1 MIRRLR
7 IKFVCINM
15 VLVTAM
21 LWAILAVVLH
31 STQAGM
37 ASESM
42 RAMEAA
48 VLPGPQ
54 RPAGPGWGPRCFTLE
69 LGPGGELSAS
79 PGADSFG
86 GEAWLRQVWEAVRGQ
101 REGLLEEEGLIR
113 RRQGSGS
120 YATGLL
126 PGSPPRQIAVVTS
139 FLDDYIFPAILHDA
153 SDVFS
158 RQGYSTTVYATEN
171 QVSME
176 RGILL
181 RLLEEPMGGLL
192 VEGTKTAL
200 PTPNEDLYRRLC
212 QAGTPI
218 VFLHGAY
225 AGLER
230 IPCVADDNYGGG
242 YQLARYL
249 ASRGH
254 REFAGIF
261 KSDDAQGPQRYHGA
275 LAAVRDEGLPIR
287 DRRFA
292 WYDSEDRRRLLEEK
306 DGRVLTDFLQN
317 RLGDATAVICY
328 NDEIAFHLVQVLL
341 AAGRRVPE
349 EVAVVSFDNSYL
361 SQISPV
367 PITSLSHRSRMG
379 RVAAEQMTALLRG
392 EAAHSRFLEWELVVR
407 SSG

>member
-1 MIRRLR
+1 MAAKYQLLADKLREELRRNR
-7 IKFVCINM
+7 GQSGYK
-15 VLVTAM
+15 
-21 LWAILAVVLH
+21 
-31 STQAGM
+31 
-37 ASESM
+37 
-42 RAMEAA
+42 
-48 VLPGPQ
+48 LP
-54 RPAGPGWGPRCFTLE
+54 TELE
-69 LGPGGELSAS
+69 LSRQYQLSRQTVRHT
-79 PGADSFG
+79 
-86 GEAWLRQVWEAVRGQ
+86 LR
-101 REGLLEEEGLIR
+101 LLEEEGLIR

-249 ASRGH
+249 SGRGH
-254 REFAGIF
+254 REIAGIF
-261 KSDDAQGPQRYHGA
+261 KSDDIQGHQRYLGFLSA
-275 LAAVRDEGLPIR
+275 MRDAGLPLA
-287 DRRFA
+287 DGQVL
-292 WYDSEDRRRLLEEK
+292 WYSTEERKYLLDYGYTQLLEH
-306 DGRVLTDFLQN
+306 FL
-317 RLGDATAVICY
+317 RAYLRSCTAAICY
-328 NDEIAFHLVQVLL
+328 NDEIADKLIRLL
-341 AAGRRVPE
+341 LEKKRRVPE
-349 EVAVVSFDNSYL
+349 DVAVASFDNSYYSDL
-361 SQISPV
+361 CPV
-367 PITSLSHRSRMG
+367 RITSLFHETHRMG
-379 RVAAEQMTALLRG
+379 RLAASLLLDRMEG
-392 EAAHSRFLEWELVVR
+392 RAVESQTISWKLMRKE
-407 SSG
+407 SS